1 MNYPTVTPNVWKIIM
16 QVRKIWAD
24 KVAEKYT
31 TATSVGS
38 NLEATEENWFI
49 KYDLKLNK

>member
-1 MNYPTVTPNVWKIIM
+1 MLRSARRWGDKA
-16 QVRKIWAD
+16 RKIWAD